1 MSMSE
6 TFFVVV
12 FWLLLI
18 DSIGALVVSW
28 SGWKQWYMGNCTV
41 TSRLFPPSKG
51 WATLYLVL
59 VLLIGYTLM
68 HFGVNLI

>member
-1 MSMSE
+1 MSD

-18 DSIGALVVSW
+18 DAIGAVIVSW
-28 SGWKQWYMGNCTV
+28 SGWRQWYLGNCTV

-51 WATLYLVL
+51 WASLYLIL
-59 VLLIGYTLM
+59 ILFIGYILTN
-68 HFGVNLI
+68 FGVTLL